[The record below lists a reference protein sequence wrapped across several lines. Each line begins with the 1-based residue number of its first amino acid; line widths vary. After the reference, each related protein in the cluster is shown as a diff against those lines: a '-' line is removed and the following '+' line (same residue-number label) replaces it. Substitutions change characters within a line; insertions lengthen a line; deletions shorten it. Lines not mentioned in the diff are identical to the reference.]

1 MLCVTP
7 RRLLQARKC
16 LERAAGPGHHI
27 RGSYRHPYSVCKL
40 AHLFL
45 WEGRVKAAGE
55 KYLAALEIEPEC
67 AEATCGLGVVEWAQ
81 GRFLEAEELFALA
94 LESDLGL
101 APAVHWMVQSLLD
114 QERDKEAFEVYADA
128 VK

>member
-1 MLCVTP
+1 
-7 RRLLQARKC
+7 LQARKC
-16 LERAAGPGHHI
+16 LERAAGPGSHI
-27 RGSYRHPYSVCKL
+27 RGSYKHPNSVCKL
-40 AHLFL
+40 AHILL
-45 WEGRVKAAGE
+45 WEGKVKSAGE